1 MAGFWEFE
9 VRPKKNAPNT
19 SQFRNALRS
28 AGFTPEERLVREAL
42 QNAVDAWNRNPDTPI
57 RVVIEKRILTGP
69 DKTALIK
76 SLGLGGEPY
85 ERKQLFGLPDGNA
98 LEAVRDPSVPLPV
111 IQISDFHTVGL
122 GGRWN
127 GAEKGDHF
135 GRLVVQWGNDD
146 KADDD
151 APSGGSFG
159 FGKTVY
165 AKASRIGTV
174 AYYSVFNPSP
184 KTEGAHARFMG
195 FGLSQK
201 HAHNGREYTGFAF
214 YGGPDAESPETTVP
228 FIDDEAHR
236 VAAQCGIRARSRAEL
251 GTTILILDCD
261 LSVPDMVQAT
271 EKFWWPRIIRG
282 HLDAAFFDQGTES
295 LPRPKSNSLLTPFIK
310 CMHHFEAGTEDRPKS
325 ALDKFN
331 RKTVNGKQKNIGTL
345 SCIHL
350 EETSELANCVALVRQ
365 PGMVVNY
372 AQCGSDSYEP
382 CVGLFVAHE
391 DIDKELTYSEPATH
405 EKWDHTE
412 DRLLA
417 KCGPDGEAV
426 VKAVG
431 ERIDRSFKGFQR
443 EQQPA
448 PPPGGVFPREL
459 GKLLGQF
466 FSGVGNTQPRPES
479 EPRPVTIHLHESRV
493 VKSGKSIDIAKIEI
507 GLSEHATEDKVRCR
521 VTAHHEILGDSA
533 LHVVERSAV
542 SLAVAGDRKH
552 YEGIPASAVVTV
564 TRKRAASLTAT
575 AHTEPNHFT
584 RIRVSVDR
592 A

>member
-42 QNAVDAWNRNPDTPI
+42 QNAVDAWNRNQDTPI

-69 DKTALIK
+69 EKTALVK
-76 SLGLGGEPY
+76 GLGLGGEPY
-85 ERKQLFGLPDGNA
+85 RRKDLFGLPEGNA
-98 LEAVRDPSVPLPV
+98 LQALRDPAVPLPV

-165 AKASRIGTV
+165 AKASRMGTV
-174 AYYSVFNPSP
+174 AYYSVFEPSE
-184 KTEGAHARFMG
+184 KTDGAHARLMG
-195 FGLSQK
+195 FGLSKQ
-201 HAHNGREYTGFAF
+201 HVYDGREYTGFAF
-214 YGGPDAESPETTVP
+214 YGAPDPENPEITVP
-228 FIDDEAHR
+228 FIDKEAHR
-236 VAAQCGIRARSRAEL
+236 LAAQSGIRARASDEL
-251 GTTILILDCD
+251 GTTVLIVDCD
-261 LSVPDMVQAT
+261 LSVPLMVQAT

-282 HLDAAFFDQGTES
+282 HLDVTFVDQGTES
-295 LPRPKSNSLLTPFIK
+295 LPRPKGNALLTPFIR
-310 CMHHFEAGTEDRPKS
+310 CMHHFESGTEDPPKS
-325 ALDKFN
+325 ALDPFR
-331 RKTVNGKQKNIGTL
+331 RKLINGKQKNLGTL
-345 SCIHL
+345 SSIHL

-365 PGMVVNY
+365 PGMVVGY
-372 AQCGSDSYEP
+372 LQCGSDSYEP
-382 CVGLFVAHE
+382 CVGVFVAHE

-405 EKWDHTE
+405 EKWDFTE

-417 KCGPDGEAV
+417 KCGPDGEAA

-431 ERIDRSFKGFQR
+431 ERIERSFKGFQR

-466 FSGVGNTQPRPES
+466 FSGVGNAQPRPEA
-479 EPRPVTIHLHESRV
+479 EPRPVTINLRENRV
-493 VKSGKSIDIAKIEI
+493 NKAKQTFDVAEIEI
-507 GLSEHATEDKVRCR
+507 GLSEHATGDKVRCR

-533 LHVVERSAV
+533 LHVIERSAV
-542 SLAVAGDRKH
+542 SLSVAGDRKT
-552 YEGIPASAVVTV
+552 YEGAPASVVVTV
-564 TRKRAASLTAT
+564 TRKRTVSLTAT
-575 AHTEPNHFT
+575 ALTEPNTFT